1 MNTYSIKATCNIL
14 LKNKTFKCTFQGH
27 SLLLGDLMVLLKA
40 VGACEYQGA
49 SPEFCEKHGIRYK
62 AMKEIRKLRAQ
73 LTNAG
78 KFFNIHETL
87 VELRLLSFFGCFFLY
102 IYHLNLFTCT
112 ICTCLSLS
120 VNTVIDNANLCVDP
134 KLDPPNDLQAKLL
147 RQIVLAGLADH
158 VAK

>member
-1 MNTYSIKATCNIL
+1 MNTYSFKATCNIL
-14 LKNKTFKCTFQGH
+14 LKDKTYKCTFQGH

-78 KFFNIHETL
+78 KISNIHKTL
-87 VELRLLSFFGCFFLY
+87 VKTPIVIIFFIFLISICLHVFVY
-102 IYHLNLFTCT
+102 LFQWIQSLIMPTCVWTLNLTPQM
-112 ICTCLSLS
+112 ICRLSSWGRLF
-120 VNTVIDNANLCVDP
+120 
-134 KLDPPNDLQAKLL
+134 
-147 RQIVLAGLADH
+147 
-158 VAK
+158 

>member
-1 MNTYSIKATCNIL
+1 MSTYSFKATCNIL
-14 LKNKTFKCTFQGH
+14 LKDKTYKCTFQGH

-78 KFFNIHETL
+78 KISNIHKTL
-87 VELRLLSFFGCFFLY
+87 VETPIVIIFFIFLISICLHVFVY
-102 IYHLNLFTCT
+102 LFQWIQSLIMPTYVWTLNLTPQM
-112 ICTCLSLS
+112 ICRLSSWGRLF
-120 VNTVIDNANLCVDP
+120 
-134 KLDPPNDLQAKLL
+134 
-147 RQIVLAGLADH
+147 
-158 VAK
+158 

>member
-87 VELRLLSFFGCFFLY
+87 VELRLLSFFGCFFY
-102 IYHLNLFTCT
+102 IFIISICLHVQYVLVYLCQWIQSLIMPTCVWTLNLTPQM
-112 ICTCLSLS
+112 ICRLSSWGRLF
-120 VNTVIDNANLCVDP
+120 
-134 KLDPPNDLQAKLL
+134 
-147 RQIVLAGLADH
+147 
-158 VAK
+158 

>member
-1 MNTYSIKATCNIL
+1 MNTYSFKATCNIL
-14 LKNKTFKCTFQGH
+14 LKDKTYKCTFQGH

-78 KFFNIHETL
+78 KIFNIHKTL
-87 VELRLLSFFGCFFLY
+87 VETPIVIIFFIFLISICLHVFVY
-102 IYHLNLFTCT
+102 LFQWIQSLIMPTCVWTLNLTPQM
-112 ICTCLSLS
+112 ICRLSSWGRLF
-120 VNTVIDNANLCVDP
+120 
-134 KLDPPNDLQAKLL
+134 
-147 RQIVLAGLADH
+147 
-158 VAK
+158 

>member
-1 MNTYSIKATCNIL
+1 MNTYSFKATCNIL
-14 LKNKTFKCTFQGH
+14 LKDKTYKCTFQGH

-78 KFFNIHETL
+78 KIFNIHKTL
-87 VELRLLSFFGCFFLY
+87 VETPIVIIFFIFLISICFHVFVYLFQW
-102 IYHLNLFTCT
+102 IQSLIMPTCVWTLNLTPQM
-112 ICTCLSLS
+112 ICRLSSWGRLF
-120 VNTVIDNANLCVDP
+120 
-134 KLDPPNDLQAKLL
+134 
-147 RQIVLAGLADH
+147 
-158 VAK
+158 

>member
-1 MNTYSIKATCNIL
+1 MNTCNIKVTCNTL
-14 LKNKTFKCTFQGH
+14 LKDKTYKCTFQGH

-78 KFFNIHETL
+78 KISNIHKTL
-87 VELRLLSFFGCFFLY
+87 VETPIVIIFFIFLISICLHVFVY
-102 IYHLNLFTCT
+102 LFQWIQSLIMPTCVWTLNLTPQM
-112 ICTCLSLS
+112 ICRLSS
-120 VNTVIDNANLCVDP
+120 
-134 KLDPPNDLQAKLL
+134 
-147 RQIVLAGLADH
+147 
-158 VAK
+158 

>member
-1 MNTYSIKATCNIL
+1 MNTYSFKATCNLL
-14 LKNKTFKCTFQGH
+14 LKDKTYKCTFQGH

-78 KFFNIHETL
+78 KISNIHKTL
-87 VELRLLSFFGCFFLY
+87 VETPIVIIFFIFLISICLHVFVY
-102 IYHLNLFTCT
+102 LFQWIQSLIMPTCVWTLNLTPQM
-112 ICTCLSLS
+112 ICRLSSWGRLF
-120 VNTVIDNANLCVDP
+120 
-134 KLDPPNDLQAKLL
+134 
-147 RQIVLAGLADH
+147 
-158 VAK
+158 

>member
-1 MNTYSIKATCNIL
+1 MNTYSIKANCNVG
-14 LKNKTFKCTFQGH
+14 LKDKTYKCTFQNH

-78 KFFNIHETL
+78 KFFSICKNIGRTQI
-87 VELRLLSFFGCFFLY
+87 VNIFFFLISICLHVLVY
-102 IYHLNLFTCT
+102 LCQWIQSLIMPTCVWTLNLTPQM
-112 ICTCLSLS
+112 ICRLSSYGRLF
-120 VNTVIDNANLCVDP
+120 
-134 KLDPPNDLQAKLL
+134 
-147 RQIVLAGLADH
+147 
-158 VAK
+158 

>member
-1 MNTYSIKATCNIL
+1 MNTYSFKATCNIL
-14 LKNKTFKCTFQGH
+14 LKDKTYKCTFQGH

-78 KFFNIHETL
+78 KIFNIHKTL
-87 VELRLLSFFGCFFLY
+87 VETTIVIIFFIFLISICLHVFVY
-102 IYHLNLFTCT
+102 LFQWIQSLIMPTCVWTLNLTPQM
-112 ICTCLSLS
+112 ICRLSSWGRLF
-120 VNTVIDNANLCVDP
+120 
-134 KLDPPNDLQAKLL
+134 
-147 RQIVLAGLADH
+147 
-158 VAK
+158 

>member
-14 LKNKTFKCTFQGH
+14 LKDKTYKCTFQGH

-62 AMKEIRKLRAQ
+62 AMREIRKLRAQ

-78 KFFNIHETL
+78 KFFNIHKTL
-87 VELRLLSFFGCFFLY
+87 VELQLS
-102 IYHLNLFTCT
+102 
-112 ICTCLSLS
+112 
-120 VNTVIDNANLCVDP
+120 
-134 KLDPPNDLQAKLL
+134 
-147 RQIVLAGLADH
+147 
-158 VAK
+158 

>member
-1 MNTYSIKATCNIL
+1 MNTYSFKATCNLL
-14 LKNKTFKCTFQGH
+14 LKDKTYKCTFQGH

-78 KFFNIHETL
+78 KIFNIHKTL
-87 VELRLLSFFGCFFLY
+87 VETPIVIIFFIFLISICLHVFVY
-102 IYHLNLFTCT
+102 LFQWIQSLIMPTCVWTLNLTPQM
-112 ICTCLSLS
+112 ICRLSSWGRLF
-120 VNTVIDNANLCVDP
+120 
-134 KLDPPNDLQAKLL
+134 
-147 RQIVLAGLADH
+147 
-158 VAK
+158 

>member
-14 LKNKTFKCTFQGH
+14 LKDKTYKCTFQNH

-78 KFFNIHETL
+78 KFFSICKHWQNFNCHH
-87 VELRLLSFFGCFFLY
+87 FFFH
-102 IYHLNLFTCT
+102 ISHLNLFTCS
-112 ICTCLSLS
+112 CLSMS

-147 RQIVLAGLADH
+147 RQIILAGLADH

>member
-1 MNTYSIKATCNIL
+1 MSTYSFKATCNIL
-14 LKNKTFKCTFQGH
+14 LKDKTYKCTFQGH

-78 KFFNIHETL
+78 KISNIHKTL
-87 VELRLLSFFGCFFLY
+87 VETPIVIIFFIFLISICLHVFVY
-102 IYHLNLFTCT
+102 LFQWIQSLIMPTCVWTLNLTPQM
-112 ICTCLSLS
+112 ICRLSSWGRLF
-120 VNTVIDNANLCVDP
+120 
-134 KLDPPNDLQAKLL
+134 
-147 RQIVLAGLADH
+147 
-158 VAK
+158 

>member
-1 MNTYSIKATCNIL
+1 MNTYSFKAICNIL
-14 LKNKTFKCTFQGH
+14 LKDKTYKCTFQGH

-78 KFFNIHETL
+78 KISNIHKTL
-87 VELRLLSFFGCFFLY
+87 VETPIVIIFFIFLISICLHVFVY
-102 IYHLNLFTCT
+102 LFQWIQSLIMPTCVWTLNLTPQM
-112 ICTCLSLS
+112 ICRLSSWGRLF
-120 VNTVIDNANLCVDP
+120 
-134 KLDPPNDLQAKLL
+134 
-147 RQIVLAGLADH
+147 
-158 VAK
+158 

>member
-1 MNTYSIKATCNIL
+1 MNTYSFKATCNIL
-14 LKNKTFKCTFQGH
+14 LKDKTYKCTFQGH

-78 KFFNIHETL
+78 KFFNIHKTL
-87 VELRLLSFFGCFFLY
+87 VETPIVIIFFIFLISICLHVFVY
-102 IYHLNLFTCT
+102 LFQWIQSLIMPTCVWTLNLTPQM
-112 ICTCLSLS
+112 ICRLSSWGRLF
-120 VNTVIDNANLCVDP
+120 
-134 KLDPPNDLQAKLL
+134 
-147 RQIVLAGLADH
+147 
-158 VAK
+158 

>member
-1 MNTYSIKATCNIL
+1 MNTYSFKATCNIL
-14 LKNKTFKCTFQGH
+14 LKDKTYKCTFQGH

-78 KFFNIHETL
+78 KISNIHKTL
-87 VELRLLSFFGCFFLY
+87 VETPIVIIFFIFLISICLHVFVY
-102 IYHLNLFTCT
+102 LFQWIQSLIMPTCVWTLNLTPQM
-112 ICTCLSLS
+112 ICRLSSWGRLF
-120 VNTVIDNANLCVDP
+120 
-134 KLDPPNDLQAKLL
+134 
-147 RQIVLAGLADH
+147 
-158 VAK
+158 

>member
-1 MNTYSIKATCNIL
+1 MNTYSFKATCNIL
-14 LKNKTFKCTFQGH
+14 LKDKTYKCTFQGH

-78 KFFNIHETL
+78 KIFNIHKTL
-87 VELRLLSFFGCFFLY
+87 VETPIVITFYIFLISICLHVFVY
-102 IYHLNLFTCT
+102 LFQWIQSLIMPTCVWTLNLTPQM
-112 ICTCLSLS
+112 ICRLSSWGRLF
-120 VNTVIDNANLCVDP
+120 
-134 KLDPPNDLQAKLL
+134 
-147 RQIVLAGLADH
+147 
-158 VAK
+158 

>member
-1 MNTYSIKATCNIL
+1 MNTYSFKATCNIL
-14 LKNKTFKCTFQGH
+14 LKDKTYKCTFQGH

-78 KFFNIHETL
+78 KISNIHKTL
-87 VELRLLSFFGCFFLY
+87 VETPIVIIFFY
-102 IYHLNLFTCT
+102 ISHLNLFTC
-112 ICTCLSLS
+112 ICLSFS

>member
-14 LKNKTFKCTFQGH
+14 LKDKTYKCTFQNH

-49 SPEFCEKHGIRYK
+49 SSEFCEKHGIRYK

-78 KFFNIHETL
+78 KFFSICKTL
-87 VELRLLSFFGCFFLY
+87 VELQLSTFFFLH
-102 IYHLNLFTCT
+102 ISHLDLFTCS
-112 ICTCLSLS
+112 CLTLS